1 MAFLRKLFHR
11 LYSKGIFYW
20 NHALQK
26 SRVSRTYLMEWGL
39 KLKAW
44 CWTLVS
50 SSSRIVLNNFIIKQ
64 GWLSPGWLVTRK
76 LIYSS
81 SCSTKTISEL
91 IWPARIFWGS
101 RPMISSF
108 WWFLFWWGTKKP
120 WKNRLWRWLCQS
132 LLRGENEAI
141 RWVRRNPGGG
151 DCVDTK
157 RRRGKSTSLW
167 RYCGPSLMQ
176 IPPLDQV
183 GKKIFPS
190 FKFCSDRTHSSNR
203 SFNFLRT
210 IVTSYPT
217 FKITASAEDKTSSK
231 FQTWNISSK
240 SLVKTDALE
249 FLNIGK
255 WLLLLFSL
263 KVYFLRLLTASP

>member
-44 CWTLVS
+44 CWTLG

-91 IWPARIFWGS
+91 IWPARIFGVVVQWYHHFGGFCFDGEPKKTLEKPTLEMTVSKSFERRKWGYKMSQEESWRS
-101 RPMISSF
+101 RRR
-108 WWFLFWWGTKKP
+108 LCGHKTKKRKINFP
-120 WKNRLWRWLCQS
+120 LALLWS
-132 LLRGENEAI
+132 FPNA
-141 RWVRRNPGGG
+141 N
-151 DCVDTK
+151 
-157 RRRGKSTSLW
+157 
-167 RYCGPSLMQ
+167 
-176 IPPLDQV
+176 
-183 GKKIFPS
+183 PS
-190 FKFCSDRTHSSNR
+190 FRSSWKK
-203 SFNFLRT
+203 SSLVSNFVVTQRMNFIALRF
-210 IVTSYPT
+210 
-217 FKITASAEDKTSSK
+217 FKLK
-231 FQTWNISSK
+231 FQLSSHDSYIVPYISDYS
-240 SLVKTDALE
+240 
-249 FLNIGK
+249 FCRRQN
-255 WLLLLFSL
+255 LLKIPNLKYLFKFSCENRCFGIP
-263 KVYFLRLLTASP
+263 KYW